1 MALDLHRMT
10 YTNQESIYCPISP
23 DRATREIMVSQPGLN
38 TDKTTGATAH
48 RPPGLPHQRPYK
60 IKPTYKATQP
70 KFCVNKSMKNSRNDP
85 VFGMLIASIN
95 SQMYVVMP
103 SKSLFCARRE
113 INPLAILPPMTCA
126 SN

>member
-1 MALDLHRMT
+1 MATDLHRMT

-23 DRATREIMVSQPGLN
+23 DTANREITVSQPGLN

-48 RPPGLPHQRPYK
+48 CPPGLPQQRPYK

-70 KFCVNKSMKNSRNDP
+70 KFCVNKSMKISRNDP
-85 VFGMLIASIN
+85 VFGMLIAILN

-103 SKSLFCARRE
+103 SNKVSFVQEGR
-113 INPLAILPPMTCA
+113 
-126 SN
+126 